1 MRKPKKFDC
10 VKMKHDIQA
19 KLMREDE
26 GLSDEEIDK
35 RRRQKIE
42 SNPILGPLYRRM
54 RTANPSH

>member
-26 GLSDEEIDK
+26 GLSDEEIEEK
-35 RRRQKIE
+35 RRKKIE
-42 SNPILGPLYRRM
+42 SDPILVPLYRKM
-54 RTANPSH
+54 RIANPSH